1 MLSVMLKK
9 HPVVGK
15 TFNKH
20 CNPIIRLAKMV
31 MQSLDLIRDA
41 GTLLG
46 DWLKYMKRDAVF
58 IIIKV

>member
-46 DWLKYMKRDAVF
+46 D
-58 IIIKV
+58 